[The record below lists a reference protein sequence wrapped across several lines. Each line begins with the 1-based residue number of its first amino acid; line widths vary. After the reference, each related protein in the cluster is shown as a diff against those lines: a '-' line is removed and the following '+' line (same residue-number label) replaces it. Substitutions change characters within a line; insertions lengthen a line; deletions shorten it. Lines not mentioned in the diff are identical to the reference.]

1 MALERLG
8 FDDWFIQKSAELKN
22 PDGNHARVTAV
33 DRDSYLIHN
42 GTAEIRAELAGNLL
56 YNIESS
62 IDLPGVGD
70 WVNVQYYDGENFA
83 IIHEVFPRK
92 SLLRRKTS
100 GRSVD
105 YQVIAANVDTACIL
119 QSCDA
124 NFNIHRLERYLVM
137 AVDGRVRPVL
147 VFTKKDLAGRE
158 DLARIESDVRK
169 AGIEYPSLFI
179 SSRMDDGVDALKSI
193 MAPGNTFCLLGSS
206 GVGKTTLLNRLIGHN
221 AFDTQEVRE
230 FDGKGRHTTTRRQ
243 LTVLDWGAMLIDT
256 PGMRELGTIG
266 MGDGIDGSFAEAA
279 DLAGECRFADCS
291 HTKEDG
297 CALLAALEDGRLS
310 RERYESYL
318 NLKAESDFHEMS
330 YAEKRKKDKDFGKYI
345 KTVKKQLRK

>member
-1 MALERLG
+1 MDLELLG
-8 FDDWFIQKSAELKN
+8 FDDWFKKKTLELRN
-22 PDGNHARVTAV
+22 PGGNPARVTAV
-33 DRDSYLIHN
+33 DRDSYLIRN
-42 GTAEIRAELAGNLL
+42 GSAEIRAELAGNLL

-70 WVNVQYYDGENFA
+70 WVNVQYYDGDTFA

-137 AVDGRVRPVL
+137 ALDGRVSPVL
-147 VFTKKDLAGRE
+147 VFTKKDLAGSE
-158 DLARIESDVRK
+158 DQERIEADVRN
-169 AGIEYPSLFI
+169 AGIGYPVLFI
-179 SSRMDDGVDALKSI
+179 SSRMDDGVDALKTLMS
-193 MAPGNTFCLLGSS
+193 PGKTFCLLGSS
-206 GVGKTTLLNRLIGHN
+206 GVGKTTLLNRLIGHD
-221 AFDTQEVRE
+221 AFETQDVRE

-266 MGDGIDGSFAEAA
+266 MGEGIDGSFAEAA

-291 HTKEDG
+291 HTTEDG

-310 RERYESYL
+310 RERYESYM

-330 YAEKRKKDKDFGKYI
+330 YAEKCKKDKDFGKYI